1 MKVSVARRNL
11 FSDRTRMAISVG
23 GVAIAILLMLILLG
37 VYNGTLKQSAAY
49 VRHVDAG
56 LWVAQ
61 AGTKDMFHTFSIVPV
76 SLADEIAGID
86 GVAQVHLLV
95 TRPTSINIKG
105 KDSSMTIV
113 GYHSQTG
120 VGGPWDIAEGRA
132 PPNPGEIILDRAIMR
147 QNGLKLGDSIN
158 IEGIPHRIVGV
169 SRGTSQIINSYA
181 FVDLDELQ
189 MFLGPDRVSFLMVK
203 LTDPSF
209 AGQVSDEIV
218 SRYPGLVVFTREQLA
233 ENNTSVIGEGFAP
246 ILSVLVVISFLVG
259 VAIVGLVVYSATLER
274 SREYGILK
282 AVGASN
288 RRLYG
293 IVFQQS
299 VLSSLFGYVVGLL
312 FAFGVA
318 ALVEQVVA
326 RISISFS
333 WEHFAMT
340 LAAALAMSLLASFI
354 PIRKINRIDPVIVF
368 KA

>member
-11 FSDRTRMAISVG
+11 FSDRTRLAISVS

-37 VYNGTLKQSAAY
+37 VYKGTLDQSSAY
-49 VRHVDAG
+49 VRHVEAD

-61 AGTKDMFHTFSIVPV
+61 AGTKDMFHTFSIVPAAL
-76 SLADEIAGID
+76 SDPISNID
-86 GVAQVHLLV
+86 GVEEVHLLV
-95 TRPTSINIKG
+95 TRPTSISIKG
-105 KDSSMTIV
+105 KDSSVTIV
-113 GYHSQTG
+113 GYHSETG
-120 VGGPWDIAEGRA
+120 VGGPWDIVEGRA
-132 PPNPGEIILDRAIMR
+132 PPNPGEIIVDRAIMK
-147 QNGLKLGDSIN
+147 QNGLKLGDFIN
-158 IEGIPHRIVGV
+158 VEGIPHGIVGV

-181 FVDLDELQ
+181 FVDLEELRL
-189 MFLGPDRVSFLMVK
+189 FLGPDRVSFLMLK
-203 LTDPSF
+203 LTDPSQ
-209 AGQVSDEIV
+209 AGRVSDEIV
-218 SRYPGLVVFTREQLA
+218 SKYPDLVVFTTDQLA
-233 ENNTSVIGEGFAP
+233 ENNTSVLSEGFVP

-259 VAIVGLVVYSATLER
+259 VAIVGLVVYSATVER

-299 VLSSLFGYVVGLL
+299 LLSSLIGYVVGLL

-326 RISISFS
+326 RINISFS
-333 WEHFAMT
+333 WKHFV
-340 LAAALAMSLLASFI
+340 AALVAALTMSLLASYI
-354 PIRKINRIDPVIVF
+354 PIRKINGIDPVIVF